1 MTRKRWMIGLILGVG
16 LLLFVGAGV
25 ILKTRRDVRAQE
37 QGTQQAQA
45 AVGTSF
51 TYQGLLTDDQ
61 DTPLTGSY
69 DFEFELYNSSGSS
82 AGQIG
87 NTIVRSGVAVEEGLF
102 TVALD
107 FGSGAFNGEARWLEV
122 HVREGG
128 SGGSYTTLTPRQALT
143 ASPYAMGLMPGARV
157 SGALNNTG
165 VISLT
170 NRADD
175 GVRVEYA
182 GGDGVQVNS
191 ASYGLYVVDAAVDG
205 LLIDAAGNDGVHVNR
220 AESDGVYVASANYG
234 VSVASSDTD
243 GIFVNNADA
252 DGDGIGIAGYFD
264 GDVRVT
270 DHLTATNL
278 YAVYKN
284 FVIDHPQDPE
294 NKYLYHSSV
303 ESPDRMN
310 IYNGNVTLGSNGEA
324 WVQLPD
330 YFEALNRDYRYQL
343 TPIGGPGPDLHVAER
358 IQNNRF
364 KIAGGEPGME
374 VSWQVTGIRDD
385 ASARAN
391 PMRVEVEK
399 PDGKKGLYLDPAAY
413 EQPKSQGIHRSERVT
428 TGANP

>member
-1 MTRKRWMIGLILGVG
+1 MARKRWMIGLILGVG

-25 ILKTRRDVRAQE
+25 ILKTRRDAHAQA
-37 QGTQQAQA
+37 QGPQSAQA

-61 DTPLTGSY
+61 DIPLTGSY
-69 DFEFELYNSSGSS
+69 DFEFELYNGSGSG

-87 NTIVRSGVAVEEGLF
+87 NTIVRSGVTVEEGLF

-157 SGALNNTG
+157 AGALNNTG

-182 GGDGVQVNS
+182 AGDGVQVTS
-191 ASYGLYVVDAAVDG
+191 ANYGLYVVDAAVNG
-205 LLIDAAGNDGVHVNR
+205 LLINYAGSDGVYIGQ
-220 AESDGVYVASANYG
+220 AESDGVYVESANYG

-278 YAVYKN
+278 YAVHKN

-294 NKYLYHSSV
+294 NQYLYHSSV

-310 IYNGNVTLGSNGEA
+310 VYNGNVILDPNGEA

-343 TPIGGPGPDLHVAER
+343 TPIGGPGPDLHVGER

-364 KIAGGEPGME
+364 KVAGGEPGME

-391 PMRVEVEK
+391 PMEVEVEK
-399 PDGKKGLYLDPAAY
+399 PDSKKGLYLDPEAFG
-413 EQPKSQGIHRSERVT
+413 QPRTLDVHRNERVNKGVT
-428 TGANP
+428 P